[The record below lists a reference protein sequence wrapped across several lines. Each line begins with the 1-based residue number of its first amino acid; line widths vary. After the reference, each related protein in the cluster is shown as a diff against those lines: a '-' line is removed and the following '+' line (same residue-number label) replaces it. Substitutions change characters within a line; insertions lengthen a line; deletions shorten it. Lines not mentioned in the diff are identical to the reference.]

1 MIVNVIIILT
11 YVTVILIF
19 IFATE
24 HRRKIEREERDRM
37 ERIRKEQGWPMGLG
51 SHRICVPGRKSW
63 DLRLKMGRSGLE
75 KIPLE

>member
-1 MIVNVIIILT
+1 MIVNIIIIILT

-37 ERIRKEQGWPMGLG
+37 ERIRKEQG
-51 SHRICVPGRKSW
+51 
-63 DLRLKMGRSGLE
+63 
-75 KIPLE
+75 